1 MSMTTGKS
9 SLEFIQTTSAQRT
22 QHRKY
27 IQYLQFEIQM
37 CSLAYHYK
45 LVNAVVFPNFSFS
58 FGRKGTFSPV
68 TFISGP

>member
-1 MSMTTGKS
+1 MSMTTGKP
-9 SLEFIQTTSAQRT
+9 SLEFIPTTSAQRT
-22 QHRKY
+22 QHRK
-27 IQYLQFEIQM
+27 YLQFEIQM

-58 FGRKGTFSPV
+58 FRRKGTFSPV